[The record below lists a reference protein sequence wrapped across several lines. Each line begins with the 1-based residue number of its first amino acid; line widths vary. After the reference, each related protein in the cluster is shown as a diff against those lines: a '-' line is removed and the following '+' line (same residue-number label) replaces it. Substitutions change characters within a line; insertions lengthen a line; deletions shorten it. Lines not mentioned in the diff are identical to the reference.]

1 MLRQHTLK
9 VRLLKIFKHVTFKKF
24 MCALHKGN
32 SCNESEHFPTAYN
45 LFQGEWSA
53 TRHDYALN
61 FFL

>member
-32 SCNESEHFPTAYN
+32 SCNESEHFPTANVTTY
-45 LFQGEWSA
+45 FRESGQRQGMIM
-53 TRHDYALN
+53 L
-61 FFL
+61 